1 MSFFS
6 YFFKKRPK
14 NDWELRDLVYD
25 TIHKKG
31 PLCDLNFIDVS
42 LITNMSQLFRDSEF
56 NGDISQWDVSN
67 VTNMKNMF
75 NKSKFTGDI
84 SQWNVSKV
92 KNMESMFESSSFN
105 GDISQWNVSNVT
117 NMRMLFYDSEFKG
130 DISNWNVSK
139 VTNMEGMFGEIKGYK
154 GDLSKWNVSKVTRMK
169 EMFGRH
175 NNIGLDIPLSN
186 DCNIGDFS
194 SWDISNVS
202 DDVSSLF
209 RLGGY
214 SKNEI
219 LRITNKLLPKIF
231 NAAPKDS
238 EDLKK
243 IIKELSFYRYEDVD
257 LNFID
262 VSKITDMS
270 HLFEGSHFNGNISKW
285 DVSNVT
291 NMENMFYNSIFKGDI
306 SNWNVANVNNMR
318 GMFSGGNVSHPF
330 ETNPFNGNISKWD
343 VSNVTNMENMF
354 YNSYFKGDISNWDVS
369 NVNNMRRMFS
379 NSKFNGDISKWNV
392 SNVTNMEKM
401 FEHSSFNGDISQ
413 WNVSSVKYMSEMFS
427 NSEFNGDISKW
438 NVSNVINMDKM
449 FEHSSFNGDIS
460 QWNVSSVKYMSEM
473 FSNSEFNGD
482 ISRWNVSNVINM
494 DKMFE
499 GSSFK
504 GDTSQWKIYKV
515 EDFTDPRDGEIYR
528 TCRIGNQIWMAENLR
543 YRCKKGG
550 SDAYNNDASNVQK
563 YGRLYKWDVAKE
575 ACPPGWH
582 IPSKEEYEAMEKY
595 VEKEYDVDD
604 ALRAVEWDDGID
616 AYGFTFIPAGSYSAT
631 EEKIPD
637 EYGWH
642 YNIFWEYQGKGHSGF
657 IWLNDKNQGKVICPG
672 HRHQIWMDLTKDDY
686 QHNKHSIRCI
696 KD

>member
-6 YFFKKRPK
+6 NFFKKRP
-14 NDWELRDLVYD
+14 NHIWDLHDLIRDA
-25 TIHKKG
+25 INKKG
-31 PLCDLNFIDVS
+31 TSCDLNFIDVS
-42 LITNMSQLFRDSEF
+42 LITDMSHLFEGSEF

-67 VTNMKNMF
+67 VISMEKMF

-139 VTNMEGMFGEIKGYK
+139 VTNMEGMFGNIEDYK
-154 GDLSKWNVSKVTRMK
+154 CDLSKWNVSKVTRMK

-175 NNIGLDIPLSN
+175 NGGIIHDILIGN
-186 DCNIGDFS
+186 GCNIGDFS

-243 IIKELSFYRYEDVD
+243 IIKELSSYRYEDVD

-291 NMENMFYNSIFKGDI
+291 NMENMFHHSRFEGDI

-318 GMFSGGNVSHPF
+318 GMFSGDSYNPSPLF
-330 ETNPFNGNISKWD
+330 DSRNPFNGDISKWD

-354 YNSYFKGDISNWDVS
+354 YNSRFEGDISNW
-369 NVNNMRRMFS
+369 
-379 NSKFNGDISKWNV
+379 NV
-392 SNVTNMEKM
+392 SN
-401 FEHSSFNGDISQ
+401 
-413 WNVSSVKYMSEMFS
+413 VKYMSEMFS
-427 NSEFNGDISKW
+427 
-438 NVSNVINMDKM
+438 
-449 FEHSSFNGDIS
+449 
-460 QWNVSSVKYMSEM
+460 Y
-473 FSNSEFNGD
+473 SEFNGD

-582 IPSKEEYEAMEKY
+582 IPSKEEYEAMVKY
-595 VEKEYDVDD
+595 VKKEYDVGD
-604 ALRAVEWDDGID
+604 ALRSVEWNDGMD
-616 AYGFTFIPAGSYSAT
+616 VFGFSAVPSGYYGYSKSEFSSEEEYFDT
-631 EEKIPD
+631 ETSF
-637 EYGWH
+637 
-642 YNIFWEYQGKGHSGF
+642 YNIGNSACLWVLSDDNREMRWILSHES
-657 IWLNDKNQGKVICPG
+657 WLIDDIHDRVSVKDPYYLSEGR
-672 HRHQIWMDLTKDDY
+672 RHKEC
-686 QHNKHSIRCI
+686 SIRCI